1 MLRESIVRFAR
12 VLLLLGLLA
21 AAAACDSS
29 GSNTEG
35 PETPEPP
42 GTPPVD
48 CDAAIDFEDACGPYT
63 FADFGGGV
71 ATVIDNP
78 DPSGINTSDKVTQ
91 MQKFAGEVFG
101 GSALALDAPVDWSQ
115 GTAFTMKVWASRPA
129 DVLFKLEGLNQ
140 ERSNVQSGSN
150 SWEELC
156 FDFADGTQG
165 EDATDMTVIFDLG
178 TVGDAADDPE
188 NWTFYF
194 DGITQTDACEESGV
208 AYELVFADEFD
219 SGTAPSEDKWTIE
232 TGYGPDNDGWGN
244 NEWQLYTPSPDNV
257 RVEDGNLV
265 ISVQCPSPP
274 CESRDGSITSG
285 KINSLGKF
293 EFKFGKVE
301 ARIKPPVG
309 KAAWPAF
316 WSLGTNFPIVDWPR
330 SGEIDFMELHTA
342 LSNERT
348 THFTVHWCDE
358 SVQAPEECSFPG
370 RLGLQHPKSHVPR
383 VARRRFP
390 HLRSRVGREQDHR
403 QDRRPRVL
411 HEGHQSGNDGGVP
424 SGVLPDPQCCHGWH
438 AWEQQPATDRHRDLP
453 ADDARRLRQGLQA
466 CCRIERGRLKFRG
479 RDCGSR

>member
-1 MLRESIVRFAR
+1 M
-12 VLLLLGLLA
+12 LLGPLA

-78 DPSGINTSDKVTQ
+78 DPSGINTSDRVTQ

-101 GSALALDAPVDWSQ
+101 GSALALDAPVDWSR

-156 FDFADGTQG
+156 FDFADATQG

-194 DGITQTDACEESGV
+194 DGITQTDACEESDV

-232 TGYGPDNDGWGN
+232 TGYGPNDDGWGN

-265 ISVQCPSPP
+265 ISAQCPSPP

-330 SGEIDFMELHTA
+330 SGEIDFMELHNA
-342 LSNERT
+342 FSNERT

-358 SVQAPEECSFPG
+358 SVQAPEECSFPAG
-370 RLGLQHPKSHVPR
+370 WVFNTQNRTFPESLGDDFHIFEAEWDESKIIGKIDGLVYFTKAINPETMEEFLREFYLILNVAMGGTLGSNNQPPTGTETYPQTMLVDYVR
-383 VARRRFP
+383 VYKRA
-390 HLRSRVGREQDHR
+390 GEA
-403 QDRRPRVL
+403 
-411 HEGHQSGNDGGVP
+411 SGEN
-424 SGVLPDPQCCHGWH
+424 
-438 AWEQQPATDRHRDLP
+438 
-453 ADDARRLRQGLQA
+453 
-466 CCRIERGRLKFRG
+466 
-479 RDCGSR
+479 